1 MTIQRTLLPVVFATV
16 LAVLD
21 PGPVL
26 GQSDATCIAY
36 MEADAV
42 YSEAFAA
49 ALEGAQEAGSQA
61 YTDVMLPHQI
71 KYMAAYSAANEAG
84 FEAAKQTGR
93 RCGGFVLETE
103 EAAMRLACQAQE
115 AAYRATLEAYDVDD
129 KAVEER
135 ARKAQAKAAEDFKAA
150 AVEDAGEQRD
160 RAYRAA
166 YEGPTSTVA
175 SVMKKLIKADRRRC
189 RQRLER

>member
-1 MTIQRTLLPVVFATV
+1 MKMQRTLLPIVFATA
-16 LAVLD
+16 LAVLA
-21 PGPVL
+21 PLPVL

-42 YSEAFAA
+42 YREAFAA
-49 ALEGAQEAGSQA
+49 ALEGAQEAGNQA

-71 KYMAAYSAANEAG
+71 KYMDAYSAANKTG
-84 FEAAKQTGR
+84 FEAAKRTGR
-93 RCGGFVLETE
+93 RCGGLFSKTE

-115 AAYRATLEAYDVDD
+115 AAYRATLEAHGIDD
-129 KAVEER
+129 RAVEDVL
-135 ARKAQAKAAEDFKAA
+135 KAEANAADDFKAT
-150 AVEDAGEQRD
+150 AVQDARAQRD

-175 SVMKKLIKADRRRC
+175 SVMKKLIKAERRRC
-189 RQRLER
+189 RQRFER